1 MKRTTETR
9 CPDCRSNHVQRIGG
23 AEVFDTPPAGATPS
37 MEVWF
42 CDACESGFIKVPP
55 VHVARTGETAL
66 A

>member
-9 CPDCRSNHVQRIGG
+9 CPDCRSNHVRRIGG
-23 AEVFDTPPAGATPS
+23 AEVFDAPHTGATPS

-42 CDACESGFIKVPP
+42 CDACERGFIKVP
-55 VHVARTGETAL
+55 VHVDRTGETAL